1 MAVRTELGAGSR
13 LASYTIMSVLGR
25 GAMSVVYRAR
35 DDRLGRHV
43 ALKVLAPSMGE
54 RESFRARFLRESRIA
69 ASIDHPNVIPIYEAG
84 EAEGL
89 VFIAMRLVA
98 GTDLRGLLAAEGRL
112 GPEAALKIVEQAASA
127 VDAAHAAGLLHRDIK
142 PGNILLAADV
152 GSGEHVYL
160 SDFGLAVAGDA
171 EGVLEGGGFH
181 GTAEYAAPEQIEGQ
195 PDARSDVY
203 SLACV
208 LYECLSG
215 EPPFGRR
222 RLLATL
228 WAHLHEQPPPLSERC
243 PCPPEVDAVLASA
256 LAKTPAE
263 RPASCSDLAA
273 RARAAFG
280 LERKVT
286 PRQPARVAAFV
297 ATAAALVAAAA
308 VGLWLN
314 SRPATTPAAPTI
326 STFAGTGRPGWSG
339 DGGPATRAQLS
350 DPIFVA
356 VDGAGNVFIADS
368 GNHSVRRIGRDG
380 IIRPIAGT
388 GEPDDSGDGGPA
400 AMAGVAPGD
409 LTVGPDGNL
418 YFVQHGLEGSS
429 IRRID
434 RRGIITTVVGTGE
447 PGFLD
452 DKVRT
457 FSPDLCVNPSGLA
470 FDPAGAMHL
479 SCPTAHRVIR
489 VEPDG
494 SFTTVAGSG
503 TAGYSGDGASATEA
517 ALHRPEG
524 IAFDRAGNLYIADQ
538 LNNRVRKVDTSGVIS
553 TFAGTGERGISGDG
567 FRATS
572 VDLGWPVDVAVDT
585 VGNVYILE
593 SSVSRLRKV
602 DGEGIITTAAGTGR
616 PGYSGDGG
624 PAAGADLGLPFSF
637 ALDRAGNV
645 FIADRGNHRVRKV
658 TAAH

>member
-1 MAVRTELGAGSR
+1 MDVRTELGAGSR
-13 LASYTIMSVLGR
+13 LASYTILSVLGR

-54 RESFRARFLRESRIA
+54 RESFRERFLRESRIA

-84 EAEGL
+84 EAEEL

-112 GPEAALKIVEQAASA
+112 RPERALDLVGQAASA

-160 SDFGLAVAGDA
+160 SDFGLAVAGDT

-181 GTAEYAAPEQIEGQ
+181 GTAEYAAPEQIEGH

-228 WAHLHEQPPPLSERC
+228 WAHLHEQPPPLSKRC

-256 LAKTPAE
+256 LAKTATE

-286 PRQPARVAAFV
+286 RRQRARVAAFV

-308 VGLWLN
+308 VGLWPD
-314 SRPATTPAAPTI
+314 SQPTTMSAPTI
-326 STFAGTGRPGWSG
+326 STFAGTGRPGSSG

-356 VDGAGNVFIADS
+356 VDGAGNVFIADP
-368 GNHSVRRIGRDG
+368 GNHSVRSIGRDG
-380 IIRPIAGT
+380 IIRRIAGT
-388 GEPDDSGDGGPA
+388 GEPDDLGDGGPA
-400 AMAGVAPGD
+400 TMAGVAPGD

-418 YFVQHGLEGSS
+418 YFVQHGPEGSS

-434 RRGIITTVVGTGE
+434 RRGIITTVVGSGE
-447 PGFLD
+447 TGFLGD
-452 DKVRT
+452 NVRT
-457 FSPDLCVNPSGLA
+457 ISPDLCVNPGGLA
-470 FDPAGAMHL
+470 FNPAGAMHV

-494 SFTTVAGSG
+494 TFTTVAGSG

-517 ALHRPEG
+517 ALHRPYG

-572 VDLGWPVDVAVDT
+572 VDLGWPVDVAVDAI
-585 VGNVYILE
+585 GNVYILE
-593 SSVSRLRKV
+593 NSVSRLRKV

-624 PAAGADLGLPFSF
+624 PAAGADLGLPISF

-658 TAAH
+658 TAAR

>member
-13 LASYTIMSVLGR
+13 LASYTITSVLGR

-35 DDRLGRHV
+35 DDRLGRQV

-98 GTDLRGLLAAEGRL
+98 GTDLRGLLAAKGRL
-112 GPEAALKIVEQAASA
+112 GPERALKIVGQAASA

-181 GTAEYAAPEQIEGQ
+181 GTAEYAAPEQIEGH

-228 WAHLHEQPPPLSERC
+228 WAHLHEQPPRLSERC

-256 LAKTPAE
+256 LAKNATE
-263 RPASCSDLAA
+263 RPASCSELAA

-280 LERKVT
+280 LERKVI
-286 PRQPARVAAFV
+286 PRQRARVAAFV

-314 SRPATTPAAPTI
+314 SQPATTSAGTI

-339 DGGPATRAQLS
+339 DGGPATRAQLFE
-350 DPIFVA
+350 PAFVA
-356 VDGAGNVFIADS
+356 VDGAGNVYVS
-368 GNHSVRRIGRDG
+368 EWPRVRRIGRDG
-380 IIRPIAGT
+380 IIHPVAGT
-388 GEPDDSGDGGPA
+388 REPGDSGDGGPA
-400 AMAGVAPGD
+400 AKAGVAPGD

-434 RRGIITTVVGTGE
+434 RRGIITTVVGTGQ
-447 PGFLD
+447 PGFLG

-457 FSPDLCVNPSGLA
+457 ISPHLCVNPSSLA
-470 FDPAGAMHL
+470 FDPAGAMYV

-517 ALHRPEG
+517 ALHRPGG
-524 IAFDRAGNLYIADQ
+524 IAFDRDGNLYIADQ
-538 LNNRVRKVDTSGVIS
+538 LNNRVRKVDTSGIIG

-572 VDLGWPVDVAVDT
+572 VDLGWPIDVAVDAI
-585 VGNVYILE
+585 GNVYILE
-593 SSVSRLRKV
+593 NSVSRLRKV

-624 PAAGADLGLPFSF
+624 PAAAADLGLPVSF

-645 FIADRGNHRVRKV
+645 FIADRANNRVRKV
-658 TAAH
+658 TAAE